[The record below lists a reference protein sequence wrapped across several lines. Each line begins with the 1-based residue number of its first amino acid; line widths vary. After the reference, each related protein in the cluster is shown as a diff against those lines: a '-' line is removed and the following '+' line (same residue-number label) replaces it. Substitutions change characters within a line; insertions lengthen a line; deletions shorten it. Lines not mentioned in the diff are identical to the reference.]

1 MSKDIFRKELEQL
14 RPYVPGKPIEEVK
27 REYGLSEIEK
37 MASNENQLGP
47 SPIAIEYMKRALNEV
62 NFYPESTA
70 VELKKDLA
78 DYLGVGFDNIVVGN
92 GAEELLSLIASTFI
106 NQGDEVVVAS
116 PSFGIYGITTSLLGA
131 RVVTIPFKDKEYDLD
146 GMLKA
151 INERTKLVYLC
162 NPNNPTGNIIKKKD
176 MDNFFEKLPEDV
188 VVILVEAYFEYAM
201 SESEYPNGLDYLQK
215 RPNTLVIRTFSKVYG
230 LAGLRVGYLITSKEI
245 ADVMNKA
252 KLTFNVNKLAQEA
265 ARGALRDKAHRDK
278 TLEANA
284 ESIKMMENF
293 FDQMGFDYFKSY
305 TNFMFVDVQKHSKT
319 IFEGLMKKGVIVRPG
334 YLWGWD
340 NWIRVSTATIQQTK
354 KFTSSLYTFYL

>member
-116 PSFGIYGITTSLLGA
+116 PSFHYGITTSFGC
-131 RVVTIPFKDKEYDLD
+131 K
-146 GMLKA
+146 G
-151 INERTKLVYLC
+151 C
-162 NPNNPTGNIIKKKD
+162 N
-176 MDNFFEKLPEDV
+176 
-188 VVILVEAYFEYAM
+188 Y
-201 SESEYPNGLDYLQK
+201 
-215 RPNTLVIRTFSKVYG
+215 TL
-230 LAGLRVGYLITSKEI
+230 
-245 ADVMNKA
+245 
-252 KLTFNVNKLAQEA
+252 
-265 ARGALRDKAHRDK
+265 HRSM
-278 TLEANA
+278 T
-284 ESIKMMENF
+284 
-293 FDQMGFDYFKSY
+293 
-305 TNFMFVDVQKHSKT
+305 
-319 IFEGLMKKGVIVRPG
+319 
-334 YLWGWD
+334 
-340 NWIRVSTATIQQTK
+340 
-354 KFTSSLYTFYL
+354 